1 MPLTLNVL
9 SVNRPNGDQLIT
21 RISTAANG
29 EQANKGSYNA
39 QVSADGHYV
48 VFRSYA
54 ANLAAGA
61 VNGNGDIFRKNL
73 LTGAIELIS
82 VGLGGA
88 AANDYSSEAAISAD
102 GRYVAFTS
110 RASNLVTGDSQNG
123 YRDIFV
129 KDLGAPDGAL
139 MCISTGLNGVAGN
152 GASSNAHLGV
162 NAQGRRFVVFESTAP
177 NLAVGNGAYSDIFM
191 KYLDAPNDAPI
202 LLTTG
207 LLGLGADRGSYN
219 PQISADGQYVVFESL
234 ASNLVG
240 DDGNGITDIF
250 RRNLETGAIQR
261 VSTSSTGAGADQD
274 CYNAQVSAN
283 GRYVVFESAAT
294 NLIGDDT
301 QNSTD
306 VFYKDMDTGAIVRV
320 ATGGSG
326 GYVQSARISADGRY
340 VTFQSDADDLVA
352 GDHNN
357 SYDIFRK
364 DMLTG
369 AIERLS
375 TTTVAAQGKVQA
387 NGSSIK
393 PQVSADGRYVTF
405 ASDADNL
412 VAGDGNHSRDIF
424 RHDLA
429 TGETI
434 RVSLGINGE
443 AESGSSN
450 AQVSADGRFVTFES
464 SATNLLGDDTNPNH
478 RDVFLRDLQLNTLVR
493 VSATPTGTIANADSQ
508 NSRMTED
515 GKGVLFDTA
524 ASNLVTNDVTGYI
537 KFSIGISRLTASRAC
552 RPTPGNG
559 RQRS

>member
-1 MPLTLNVL
+1 M
-9 SVNRPNGDQLIT
+9 
-21 RISTAANG
+21 
-29 EQANKGSYNA
+29 
-39 QVSADGHYV
+39 
-48 VFRSYA
+48 
-54 ANLAAGA
+54 
-61 VNGNGDIFRKNL
+61 
-73 LTGAIELIS
+73 
-82 VGLGGA
+82 
-88 AANDYSSEAAISAD
+88 
-102 GRYVAFTS
+102 
-110 RASNLVTGDSQNG
+110 
-123 YRDIFV
+123 
-129 KDLGAPDGAL
+129 
-139 MCISTGLNGVAGN
+139 
-152 GASSNAHLGV
+152 
-162 NAQGRRFVVFESTAP
+162 
-177 NLAVGNGAYSDIFM
+177 
-191 KYLDAPNDAPI
+191 
-202 LLTTG
+202 
-207 LLGLGADRGSYN
+207 
-219 PQISADGQYVVFESL
+219 
-234 ASNLVG
+234 
-240 DDGNGITDIF
+240 
-250 RRNLETGAIQR
+250 
-261 VSTSSTGAGADQD
+261 
-274 CYNAQVSAN
+274 SAN

-537 KFSIGISRLTASRAC
+537 NIFYRDFETNSLTRLSANAQGTAANGHSSRADISADKSLVVFESDATNLAAGDGASNARDIFLRNMATLHSSAF
-552 RPTPGNG
+552 RPTPMGPRATAAAITRG
-559 RQRS
+559 WWRQRVISSWCSKVTPAIFVAGDDNSGTDIFLYRQVGADHSVTRVSTGLGGLQADGSSTFAQLSADGRYVVFQVSRRTWWRATPMAPTIFSSRT

>member
-39 QVSADGHYV
+39 QLSADGHYV
-48 VFRSYA
+48 VFTSYA
-54 ANLAAGA
+54 GNLVAGA
-61 VNGNGDIFRKNL
+61 VSGNGDIFRKNL
-73 LTGAIELIS
+73 LTGAVELIS
-82 VGLGGA
+82 VGLSGA
-88 AANDYSSEAAISAD
+88 AADDYSSEAAISAD

-129 KDLGAPDGAL
+129 KDLSAPDGAL

-320 ATGGSG
+320 ATGG
-326 GYVQSARISADGRY
+326 A
-340 VTFQSDADDLVA
+340 VA
-352 GDHNN
+352 TSNRRG
-357 SYDIFRK
+357 
-364 DMLTG
+364 
-369 AIERLS
+369 
-375 TTTVAAQGKVQA
+375 
-387 NGSSIK
+387 
-393 PQVSADGRYVTF
+393 
-405 ASDADNL
+405 
-412 VAGDGNHSRDIF
+412 
-424 RHDLA
+424 LA
-429 TGETI
+429 
-434 RVSLGINGE
+434 
-443 AESGSSN
+443 
-450 AQVSADGRFVTFES
+450 
-464 SATNLLGDDTNPNH
+464 
-478 RDVFLRDLQLNTLVR
+478 
-493 VSATPTGTIANADSQ
+493 PTGV
-508 NSRMTED
+508 M
-515 GKGVLFDTA
+515 
-524 ASNLVTNDVTGYI
+524 
-537 KFSIGISRLTASRAC
+537 
-552 RPTPGNG
+552 
-559 RQRS
+559 

>member
-29 EQANKGSYNA
+29 EQANKGIYYA

-88 AANDYSSEAAISAD
+88 AANDYSTEAAISAD

-250 RRNLETGAIQR
+250 
-261 VSTSSTGAGADQD
+261 
-274 CYNAQVSAN
+274 
-283 GRYVVFESAAT
+283 
-294 NLIGDDT
+294 
-301 QNSTD
+301 
-306 VFYKDMDTGAIVRV
+306 
-320 ATGGSG
+320 
-326 GYVQSARISADGRY
+326 
-340 VTFQSDADDLVA
+340 
-352 GDHNN
+352 
-357 SYDIFRK
+357 
-364 DMLTG
+364 
-369 AIERLS
+369 
-375 TTTVAAQGKVQA
+375 
-387 NGSSIK
+387 
-393 PQVSADGRYVTF
+393 
-405 ASDADNL
+405 
-412 VAGDGNHSRDIF
+412 
-424 RHDLA
+424 
-429 TGETI
+429 
-434 RVSLGINGE
+434 
-443 AESGSSN
+443 
-450 AQVSADGRFVTFES
+450 
-464 SATNLLGDDTNPNH
+464 
-478 RDVFLRDLQLNTLVR
+478 
-493 VSATPTGTIANADSQ
+493 
-508 NSRMTED
+508 
-515 GKGVLFDTA
+515 
-524 ASNLVTNDVTGYI
+524 
-537 KFSIGISRLTASRAC
+537 
-552 RPTPGNG
+552 
-559 RQRS
+559 